1 MAFLS
6 LTEVSESKLKD
17 VPITDGQLIFC
28 RDTGNFYKD
37 SATSRNPISSD
48 FLVVNDLPLAPLVNK
63 LYLLLPNTL
72 CFYNNGVWEELNESP
87 VVTKDTKYAFPNIG
101 SASKIYVATAENKTY
116 RWNDDDLKYYC
127 IGSDYND
134 INIINGGGAA

>member
-28 RDTGNFYKD
+28 RDTGSFYKD

-48 FLVVNDLPLAPLVNK
+48 FLVVNDLPLAPLANK

-72 CFYNNGVWEELNESP
+72 YFYNNGVWEELNESP
-87 VVTKDTKYAFPNIG
+87 IVTKGTKYAFPNIG
-101 SASKIYVATAENKTY
+101 NASKIYVATAENKTY
-116 RWNDDDLKYYC
+116 RWSDDDLKYYC

-134 INIINGGGAA
+134 INIINGGGAT